1 MPEIRE
7 EEEAGEGEAAVVV
20 AAEEVGKEGCGG

>member
-7 EEEAGEGEAAVVV
+7 EEEAGEGEAAAVV
-20 AAEEVGKEGCGG
+20 AAEEVRKEGCGG